1 MMLTSHIT
9 QKYASSS
16 LVEYLSKRFT
26 YLGPEQW
33 RERIVERQVLVNEK
47 PAQPDTG
54 LGIGDIVSYHF
65 PDLIEPAADINYSIV
80 YEDEWIFAVNKP
92 GNLLVHK
99 AGRSITK
106 NLAFLLRHASG
117 NPSYAS
123 AHAVSRLDRETSG
136 LVLFSKDLQCLKKL
150 HRDFAAKTVTKEY
163 LAIVHNAPKEN
174 KCTVDLAIG
183 QDSASAVTYKFR
195 IDQKNGKE
203 AITHVEILSVCG
215 SHTLVRAMPVTGR
228 THQVRI
234 HLASIGCPVVGDKLY
249 GMAESDYLA
258 WRNDPEGHAS
268 LLEFPRQALHC
279 RRLGFVHPVTKQE
292 MNLEAPVPEDMKGLM
307 ERLDLKVEGIDF

>member
-1 MMLTSHIT
+1 MT
-9 QKYASSS
+9 Q
-16 LVEYLSKRFT
+16 
-26 YLGPEQW
+26 
-33 RERIVERQVLVNEK
+33 QVFVNEK
-47 PAQPDTG
+47 PANPDTG

-65 PDLIEPAADINYSIV
+65 PDLKEPDADTNYSIIF
-80 YEDEWIFAVNKP
+80 EDEWIFAVNKP

-117 NPSYAS
+117 NPAYAS

-163 LAIVHNAPKEN
+163 IAVVHNTPKEK
-174 KCTVDLAIG
+174 KCTVNLPIG
-183 QDSASAVTYKFR
+183 QDTASAVTYKFC

-203 AITHVEILSVCG
+203 SITYIETLYICE
-215 SHTLVRAMPVTGR
+215 SHALVRAIPVTGR

-234 HLASIGCPVVGDKLY
+234 HLASIGCPLVGDKLY
-249 GMAESDYLA
+249 GMAESEYLA

-292 MNLEAPVPEDMKGLM
+292 MSLEAPVPEDMKGLM
-307 ERLDLKVEGIDF
+307 ERLRLKVEGIDF

>member
-33 RERIVERQVLVNEK
+33 RERIIERQVLVNEK
-47 PAQPDTG
+47 PADPDIC
-54 LGIGDIVSYHF
+54 LVIGDIVSYQF
-65 PDLIEPAADINYSIV
+65 PDLIEPDADTNYSIV
-80 YEDEWIFAVNKP
+80 YEDEWILAVNKS

-117 NPSYAS
+117 NPLYAS

-136 LVLFSKDLQCLKKL
+136 IVLFSKDLLCLKKL

-163 LAIVHNAPKEN
+163 LAVVHNAPKEKN
-174 KCTVDLAIG
+174 CTVNLPIG
-183 QDSASAVTYKFR
+183 QDTVSAVTYKFC
-195 IDQKNGKE
+195 IDQKTGKE
-203 AITHVEILSVCG
+203 ATTHIETLSICE
-215 SHTLVRAMPVTGR
+215 SHALVRAMPVTGR

-234 HLASIGCPVVGDKLY
+234 HLAAIGCPVVGDKLY
-249 GMAESDYLA
+249 GLVESDYLA

-279 RRLGFVHPVTKQE
+279 RRLGIVHPVTKQE
-292 MNLEAPVPEDMKGLM
+292 MNLEAPVPEDMAGLM
-307 ERLDLKVEGIDF
+307 EELRLKVEGD

>member
-16 LVEYLSKRFT
+16 LVEYLSNRFT
-26 YLGPEQW
+26 YLSREEW
-33 RERIVERQVLVNEK
+33 RERIMGQEVIVNEK
-47 PAQPDTG
+47 PAQPDIV
-54 LGIGDIVSYHF
+54 LVLGDIVSYNF
-65 PDLIEPAADINYSIV
+65 PEIKEPDADTNYSIV
-80 YEDEWIFAVNKP
+80 YEDEWLFAVNKP

-117 NPSYAS
+117 NPAYAS

-136 LVLFSKDLQCLKKL
+136 IVLFSKDMECLKKL

-163 LAIVHNAPKEN
+163 LAVVHNAPKEK

-183 QDSASAVTYKFR
+183 QEGASTVTYKFCV
-195 IDQKNGKE
+195 DQNNGKE
-203 AITHVEILSVCG
+203 AITHVETLCVCE
-215 SHTLVRAMPVTGR
+215 SHALVRAMPVTGR

-234 HLASIGCPVVGDKLY
+234 HLAAIGCPVVGDKLY

-258 WRNDPEGHAS
+258 WRNDPPGHTS

-279 RRLGFVHPVTKQE
+279 RRLGIVHPATKQE
-292 MNLEAPVPEDMKGLM
+292 MNLEAPVPEDMKGLIGKLQL
-307 ERLDLKVEGIDF
+307 EVKS